1 MIKTLA
7 GPSVKSALP
16 FHFCLAQHHLLA
28 RIQVSIITRTC
39 QIIFTV
45 SDFANIER
53 FPNCPNILC
62 YEDPPDPLYRI
73 PSTTPFI
80 EFPPLLIEKIVLL
93 CILHQLSHIWGN
105 EKPPPKWIRK
115 YCFFSFQRHHRLPKP
130 GQQRPSSNV
139 IFSYKW
145 KTKSWKQCDSEQPVK
160 TLVVI
165 LQNSKNKIRA
175 IVFMKWNQTLKIVLQ
190 KEKFLTNE
198 TDNHRRCKLF

>member
-1 MIKTLA
+1 MDCNALKLNFHFSPDQSQLHSYVRCAIMIKTDA

-16 FHFCLAQHHLLA
+16 FDFCLAQHHLLA

-80 EFPPLLIEKIVLL
+80 EFLPLLIEKIVLP
-93 CILHQLSHIWGN
+93 CILHQLSHI
-105 EKPPPKWIRK
+105 
-115 YCFFSFQRHHRLPKP
+115 
-130 GQQRPSSNV
+130 
-139 IFSYKW
+139 
-145 KTKSWKQCDSEQPVK
+145 
-160 TLVVI
+160 
-165 LQNSKNKIRA
+165 
-175 IVFMKWNQTLKIVLQ
+175 
-190 KEKFLTNE
+190 
-198 TDNHRRCKLF
+198 